1 MKFKSSMLVVKDMDR
16 SVKFYKNVLG
26 LHVIADFG
34 ANKTLTGGIAL
45 QTRDAYEDFIGTA
58 DITLGGNDSELYF
71 EEDSF
76 TEFVEH
82 LLDYDIKYVHPV
94 TEHSWG
100 QRAVRFYD
108 PDMHIIEVAES
119 LKSVCGRFL
128 DAGINAQ
135 EIALRMDVKQK
146 YVNGWIREIKG
157 VTR

>member
-1 MKFKSSMLVVKDMDR
+1 MKFKSPMLVVNDMDK

-26 LHVIADFG
+26 LHVIQDFG

-45 QTRDAYEDFIGTA
+45 QTRETYEDFIGTKN
-58 DITLGGNDSELYF
+58 ITSGGNEFELYF

-82 LLDYDIKYVHPV
+82 LLEYDINYIHPV
-94 TEHSWG
+94 VEHSWG
-100 QRAVRFYD
+100 QRVVRFYD
-108 PDMHIIEVAES
+108 PDMHIVEVGES

-128 DAGINAQ
+128 DEGMNAE
-135 EIALRMDVKQK
+135 EIAQRMDVKQK